1 MDVLYKQY
9 VNNMNDPGDLQM
21 TQFVNKNILFES
33 QYILYL
39 YIVVV
44 SLLHLIYW
52 IYFGTFTCTDTVEL
66 RYPKFWFLPLSQILR
81 TRHQISFQ

>member
-44 SLLHLIYW
+44 SLLHLIY
-52 IYFGTFTCTDTVEL
+52 
-66 RYPKFWFLPLSQILR
+66 
-81 TRHQISFQ
+81 